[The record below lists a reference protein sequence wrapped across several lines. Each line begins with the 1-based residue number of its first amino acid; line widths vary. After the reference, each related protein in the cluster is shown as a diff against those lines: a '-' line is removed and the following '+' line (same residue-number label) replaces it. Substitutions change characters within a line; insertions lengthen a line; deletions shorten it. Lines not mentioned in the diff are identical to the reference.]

1 MEIARMGA
9 PPTTTTTDSLLDP
22 DDERQVF
29 IPSDNR
35 SRDGCEEN
43 KHTVA
48 RGRD

>member
-9 PPTTTTTDSLLDP
+9 PGERSDSLPDP
-22 DDERQVF
+22 GDERQVF

-35 SRDGCEEN
+35 SRDGCGKN
-43 KHTVA
+43 KHVVA

>member
-1 MEIARMGA
+1 MKWKSHAWE
-9 PPTTTTTDSLLDP
+9 PPPTTDSLLDP

-35 SRDGCEEN
+35 SGDGCEEN
-43 KHTVA
+43 KHAVA